1 MKGSSEERSRRFRLG
16 VFISV
21 GAVLLALT
29 TMIFVYFL
37 NSMNADTNRQICRN
51 NQRSLNTSIQQYL
64 LDNNRDPTS
73 LENLV
78 GPGTNA
84 LKSIPECPSGSDS
97 YTWVPSGPGGL
108 PTVSCPNRKDHR
120 LL

>member
-1 MKGSSEERSRRFRLG
+1 MKKSSEERSRRFRLG

-21 GAVLLALT
+21 GAVLLAIS
-29 TMIFVYFL
+29 TMIFVYLL
-37 NSMNADTNRQICRN
+37 NSMNEDTNRQICRN

-64 LDNNRDPTS
+64 LDNNKDPTS
-73 LENLV
+73 SEDLV
-78 GPGTNA
+78 GTGTNA
-84 LKSIPECPSGSDS
+84 LKAIPECPSGKDP
-97 YTWVPSGPGGL
+97 YIWIPAQSGQL